1 MNKNSEGPRI
11 GQMGYEIKASR
22 PCHQKKN
29 KKMDLNIILRNT
41 KFSLTEM
48 QVGVNIT
55 YSDLFLDGNLL
66 DCMVIFKPQ
75 FDHDN
80 NVTLSRVP
88 PVRQHSERQMQ
99 ENYGSNVD

>member
-29 KKMDLNIILRNT
+29 KKMDLNIISRNT

-48 QVGVNIT
+48 
-55 YSDLFLDGNLL
+55 
-66 DCMVIFKPQ
+66 
-75 FDHDN
+75 
-80 NVTLSRVP
+80 
-88 PVRQHSERQMQ
+88 
-99 ENYGSNVD
+99 